1 MKRKY
6 IIILICVIILAVFGG
21 WLYLVSMFSSVYPPI
36 KEYKFQVSSSNL
48 RSTMIN
54 VLDNPEKYDYN
65 ITDTVGNVS
74 KGYSYYINLK
84 IKGHD
89 MDERFTFKFYS
100 KKSRPDISKI
110 DLIGAFDNINKTGG
124 YKLKDQDVKKL
135 VEVFEREF
143 IDKLGLKN
151 TLK

>member
-6 IIILICVIILAVFGG
+6 IIILICIIILAVFGG
-21 WLYLVSMFSSVYPPI
+21 WLYFVSMFSSVYPPI
-36 KEYKFQVSSSNL
+36 KEYKFKVSASTL

-54 VLDNPEKYDYN
+54 VLDNLEKYDYN
-65 ITDTVGNVS
+65 FKDTVGNVS

-84 IKGHD
+84 IKGQK
-89 MDERFTFKFYS
+89 MDDRFTFKFYS
-100 KKSRPDISKI
+100 KKLQPDISKI

-124 YKLKDQDVKKL
+124 YKLKDPDVKKL
-135 VEVFEREF
+135 VEVFEMEF
-143 IDKLGLKN
+143 INKLGLKN